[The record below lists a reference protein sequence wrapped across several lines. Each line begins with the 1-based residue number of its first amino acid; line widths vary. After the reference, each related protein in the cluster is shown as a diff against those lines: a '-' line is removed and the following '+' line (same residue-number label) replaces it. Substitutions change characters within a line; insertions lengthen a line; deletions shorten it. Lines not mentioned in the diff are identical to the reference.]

1 MTTTPTLAVAEAA
14 NAIFSTNYI
23 PVAVFVG
30 GTSGV
35 GQAMAEAFARQTK
48 GFAHIIIIGRSAAA
62 AERILADFPKPG
74 PLKTSSGWAHEFVQ
88 CDATSIKSVRVAC
101 GALRARL
108 GRINFLVISAGGPM
122 ANSMV
127 LSQQIPEG
135 LDESLAMRY
144 FMRYTFLKEL
154 VPLLESARKE
164 GQHAHFMTIQ
174 GAGFGASIPTQDL
187 GLQEAKKHAWNFTK
201 GMTPV
206 GSLFFAYNDGLVAYF
221 AAEHPNIAFTHIS
234 PGQVRTVGGAIS
246 TMGWLF
252 APLKWLFNTLKAI
265 MGTSQDESAQYML
278 YALLDSS
285 AERGVFFRG
294 SRGQVISSHVSD
306 VDHKGWED
314 FALPTA
320 HKAGVFNGFTLK
332 GYGGSDATVS
342 GLIHYTE
349 KVLGDIE

>member
-14 NAIFSTNYI
+14 NAAFSTNYI

-30 GTSGV
+30 GSLWP
-35 GQAMAEAFARQTK
+35 
-48 GFAHIIIIGRSAAA
+48 
-62 AERILADFPKPG
+62 ERILADFPKPG
-74 PLKTSSGWAHEFVQ
+74 PLETSSGWAHEFVQ

-201 GMTPV
+201 GMTP
-206 GSLFFAYNDGLVAYF
+206 SLVAIKQFCAESRTQYF

-320 HKAGVFNGFTLK
+320 HKAGVLNGFTLK

-342 GLIHYTE
+342 GLIQYTE
-349 KVLGDIE
+349 KLLGDIE